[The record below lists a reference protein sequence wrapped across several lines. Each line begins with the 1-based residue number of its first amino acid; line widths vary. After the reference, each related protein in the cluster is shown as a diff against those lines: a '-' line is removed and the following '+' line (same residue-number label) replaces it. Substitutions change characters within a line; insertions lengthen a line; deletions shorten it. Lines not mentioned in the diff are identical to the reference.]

1 MTAPRRFLS
10 TPQKIKFVATMREAP
25 KPCSNAALAAVLLMI
40 DFADLLKQV
49 SVTHCVAFTST
60 SRRTVVT
67 YVQDVLVPGL
77 NTDAKIGR
85 PVEIYADFL
94 AFQVDA
100 DRSRNSPIMLINRFK
115 PQ

>member
-1 MTAPRRFLS
+1 
-10 TPQKIKFVATMREAP
+10 MREAP
-25 KPCSNAALAAVLLMI
+25 KPCSNAALAAVAA
-40 DFADLLKQV
+40 DDRFADLLKQV
-49 SVTHCVAFTST
+49 SVSVAFMST
-60 SRRTVVT
+60 SGRTVVT

-77 NTDAKIGR
+77 NSDAKIGR

-100 DRSRNSPIMLINRFK
+100 DRSRNSPIMLINRFE